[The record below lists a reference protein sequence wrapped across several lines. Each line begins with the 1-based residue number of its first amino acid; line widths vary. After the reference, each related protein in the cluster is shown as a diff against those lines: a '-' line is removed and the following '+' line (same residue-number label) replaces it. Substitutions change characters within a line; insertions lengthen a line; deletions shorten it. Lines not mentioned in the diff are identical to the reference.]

1 MHALQNSLPNNS
13 VKQVRRPSKLVGR
26 KLSTKWKPKLKPT
39 RRKPKSAKHDKIS
52 GWDKVIADA
61 ERHISRLKAAIG
73 HAKEMKESGE
83 PWPGAQFEGRRL
95 GRQHI
100 I

>member
-1 MHALQNSLPNNS
+1 MSN
-13 VKQVRRPSKLVGR
+13 VISKRDKTVNG
-26 KLSTKWKPKLKPT
+26 
-39 RRKPKSAKHDKIS
+39 KIS

-83 PWPGAQFEGRRL
+83 PWPGAQSDSHDKR
-95 GRQHI
+95 RQHNV
-100 I
+100 